1 MGKMNNKVY
10 KSRILLEN
18 EIIDGYLSVTDGV
31 IDYVGKEC
39 PSGVTYEALDG
50 IIAPGFVDIHCHSNM
65 KKYAWDDP
73 VGVADFH
80 LAHGT
85 TTMLLTYYRDI
96 PHEKLLACLENTKAA
111 MEKCK
116 NVLGAHL
123 EGPYLNANLGF
134 GKGTNDSPDMEK
146 CEEYIKS
153 GVVKQWTSAPEIDGV
168 PELIKRISECGIVP
182 AIGHS
187 SANYEE
193 VKRAYES
200 GARIAT
206 HLFDATRAPA
216 SAYVGTLEVDFNES
230 CMLMDDMFYEVICDE
245 KWIHVRREKLAL
257 LIKTV
262 GIDRVVA
269 ITDMSAACV
278 ADREDDGMD
287 VALYDGLLRGT
298 KLTMDRVAKNLYN
311 GGFTLSE
318 IFKMTSKNPA
328 RALGLSDRGVIAV
341 GMRADLILVGENAEF
356 IKVI

>member
-1 MGKMNNKVY
+1 MAENKIY
-10 KSRILLEN
+10 KSKILLESGT
-18 EIIDGYLSVTDGV
+18 IDGYLSVSDGM
-31 IDYVGKEC
+31 IDYVGTERPKGE
-39 PSGVTYEALDG
+39 VFEIADG
-50 IIAPGFVDIHCHSNM
+50 IISPGFIDIQCHSSLMN
-65 KKYAWDDP
+65 YAKADP
-73 VGVADFH
+73 FEVADFH

-96 PHEKLLACLENTKAA
+96 PHEKLLECLENTKIA
-111 MEKCK
+111 MEECK

-153 GVVKQWTSAPEIDGV
+153 GVVRQWTSAPEIEGV
-168 PELIKRISECGIVP
+168 PELIARIAECGIVP

-187 SANYEE
+187 AAGYQE
-193 VKRAYES
+193 VKRAYDS

-206 HLFDATRAPA
+206 HLFDATRAPE
-216 SAYVGTLEVDFNES
+216 SAYVGTLEADFNEA

-269 ITDMSAACV
+269 ITDMSAACMV
-278 ADREDDGMD
+278 GREDDGRD
-287 VALYDGLLRGT
+287 VAIYDGLLRGT
-298 KLTMDRVAKNLYN
+298 KLTMDKVARNLYN
-311 GGFTLSE
+311 GGFTLPE
-318 IFKMTSKNPA
+318 IFKMTSLNPA
-328 RALGLSDRGVIAV
+328 RALGLSDRGAIRE
-341 GMRADLILVGENAEF
+341 GMRADLILIGENAEF
-356 IKVI
+356 LRVL